1 MGRVAWG
8 MGLARPPVPAERLG
22 LYVDRAVCL
31 YGMPFLLYRLV
42 RQNMK
47 NLRTIPLALV
57 LLLLATA
64 PLSAQK
70 RISELTLVYDYSVG
84 VGAAEPKPG
93 VNGENA
99 THTVYIKGNKSR
111 SEMSNPLF
119 SSTTLYDATTGLA
132 VILKEV
138 SGQKLLIHLSPA
150 NWQERALP
158 YEGIQYKNTNETKTI
173 AGYSCVKAVG
183 TTKAGATF
191 TVWYTKEL
199 IPENKDYD
207 PQSKTLEGRPLEYEL
222 TNGDVKIKYMISRIN
237 LNPVPA
243 SKFDIPKSG
252 YREMNYE
259 DSKKI

>member
-1 MGRVAWG
+1 
-8 MGLARPPVPAERLG
+8 
-22 LYVDRAVCL
+22 
-31 YGMPFLLYRLV
+31 
-42 RQNMK
+42 MK
-47 NLRTIPLALV
+47 NLRTIPVVVILF
-57 LLLLATA
+57 LLATV
-64 PLSAQK
+64 PLKAQK
-70 RISELTLVYDYSVG
+70 RVSEITMVYEYSVG
-84 VGAAEPKPG
+84 VGKAEPKPG
-93 VNGENA
+93 ATGENA
-99 THTVYIKGNKSR
+99 THTVYIKGSKSR

-138 SGQKLLIHLSPA
+138 SGQKLLIHMTSA
-150 NWQERALP
+150 NWKERNMP
-158 YEGIQYKNTNETKTI
+158 YDGIVYINTTETKVI

-183 TTKAGATF
+183 TTRAGATI
-191 TVWYTKEL
+191 TVYYTRDI

-207 PQSKTLEGRPLEYEL
+207 PQFRTLEGLPLEYEL
-222 TNGDVKIKYMISRIN
+222 TNGDVKIKYLISRIN